1 MNRLALTAGASL
13 LVLSAAC
20 GGSATSPST
29 SNPTTLTV
37 LAASSLTDVLPE
49 IGAAFTR
56 DHPDADLRYSFAGSQ
71 ELVAQV
77 QSGVPA
83 DVLALAGTSSLP
95 TLDGD
100 IGEPLVFARNRL
112 TIIVP
117 SGNPAAIGAVTDLAS
132 PDVKVALAGP
142 EVPAGIYAA
151 EVFQRADISV
161 TPVSEEVDVRAVV
174 TRVALGG
181 ADAGIVYRTDAA
193 ASDAEIET
201 VPIPD
206 RFNVTATYPAAA
218 VADTE
223 TPALTQDFVD
233 FLIGDEAQA
242 LLKEYGFEAP

>member
-1 MNRLALTAGASL
+1 MNLRALVAVAAV
-13 LVLSAAC
+13 LVLSTGC

-29 SNPTTLTV
+29 SAPTTLTV

-56 DHPDADLRYSFAGSQ
+56 DHPDTELRYSFAGSQ

-100 IGEPLVFARNRL
+100 IGEPVVFARNRL

-117 SGNPAAIGAVTDLAS
+117 SGNPASVGEVTDLAAT
-132 PDVKVALAGP
+132 DVKVALAGP

-151 EVFQRADISV
+151 QVFQKAGISV

-174 TRVALGG
+174 TRVSLGG

-193 ASDAEIET
+193 AADAEIET

-206 RFNVTATYPAAA
+206 RFNVTATYPAAPI
-218 VADTE
+218 ADTGK
-223 TPALTQDFVD
+223 PALARDFVD
-233 FLIGDEAQA
+233 FLIGHEAQA
-242 LLKEYGFEAP
+242 LLKDYGFEAP